1 MFPGE
6 ELTMTRKSLLGLVA
20 LAAVAPALYTTP
32 AAAVV
37 DRVTLIEE
45 FGFFT

>member
-1 MFPGE
+1 
-6 ELTMTRKSLLGLVA
+6 MTRKSLLGLVA
-20 LAAVAPALYTTP
+20 LAAMTPALYSTP
-32 AAAVV
+32 ADAIV

>member
-1 MFPGE
+1 
-6 ELTMTRKSLLGLVA
+6 MTRKSLLGLAALVA
-20 LAAVAPALYTTP
+20 VVPALYSTP
-32 AAAVV
+32 ARAVV

>member
-1 MFPGE
+1 MI
-6 ELTMTRKSLLGLVA
+6 RKSLLGVAALVA
-20 LAAVAPALYTTP
+20 LVPALYVTP
-32 AAAVV
+32 AQAVV